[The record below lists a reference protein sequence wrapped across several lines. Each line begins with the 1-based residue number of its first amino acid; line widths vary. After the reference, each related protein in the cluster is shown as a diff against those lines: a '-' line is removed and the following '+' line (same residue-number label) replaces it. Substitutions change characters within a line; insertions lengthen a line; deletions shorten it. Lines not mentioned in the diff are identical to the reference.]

1 LQGLLGPLSQTKI
14 LAFLPFI
21 IALSNIFDIQLM
33 LTLNYKR
40 TLIMAGLMNI
50 ILALISVPVLKH
62 IGILIFV
69 LLSEFFVTFAMLSFL
84 NKKVIKI
91 IGGRT
96 CLTTL

>member
-1 LQGLLGPLSQTKI
+1 
-14 LAFLPFI
+14 
-21 IALSNIFDIQLM
+21 M

-40 TLIMAGLMNI
+40 ILIMAGLMNI

>member
-1 LQGLLGPLSQTKI
+1 
-14 LAFLPFI
+14 
-21 IALSNIFDIQLM
+21 M

-62 IGILIFV
+62 IGISIFV
-69 LLSEFFVTFAMLSFL
+69 LLSEFFVTFVMLSFL